1 MRSPLSPSLAG
12 ALLCLLHSS
21 LIGQTPDSEVVQ
33 ALTTG
38 QQLLMDAHRPKEALL
53 YLKFVTEHGNRE
65 RRQQA
70 ASTLYTGA
78 TFLLQ
83 EPQDLIAAVDLLR
96 EATRAADPSD
106 SIAPAAHYLL
116 GMALLYQVPDLP
128 IPEAEASCTYARDK
142 EALLEESEHA
152 FRSSGSFDPEGVS
165 EHLAIIRK
173 YRPRIRSMLKAF
185 CWNIPVS
192 ANRAQLRL
200 LPSAAL
206 HFGSPVR
213 RCLRSPPSADA
224 VAMDLPTLPRAP
236 ALSK

>member
-1 MRSPLSPSLAG
+1 MRSLLSSSPAG

-33 ALTTG
+33 ALTIG
-38 QQLLMDAHRPKEALL
+38 QQLVREAHRPKEALL

-83 EPQDLIAAVDLLR
+83 RPQDLVGAVDLLR
-96 EATRAADPSD
+96 EAIRAADPSD
-106 SIAPAAHYLL
+106 SIAPAAQYLL

-128 IPEAEASCTYARDK
+128 IPEAENSCTHARDK

-152 FRSSGSFDPEGVS
+152 FLSSGSFDPEGMS
-165 EHLAIIRK
+165 KNLGIIRK

-185 CWNIPVS
+185 C
-192 ANRAQLRL
+192 
-200 LPSAAL
+200 
-206 HFGSPVR
+206 
-213 RCLRSPPSADA
+213 
-224 VAMDLPTLPRAP
+224 
-236 ALSK
+236 